1 MANQVNRHDELRALL
16 ERLNLGA
23 MAAVFADL
31 ALKAAKENISHEAY
45 LFELGKHEEDC
56 APNGAPH
63 DSCVLQPF
71 PQTRPFAPS
80 IWESSR
86 RSSSFRLSASKAAAF

>member
-23 MAAVFADL
+23 MAAVFADQRS
-31 ALKAAKENISHEAY
+31 KPPKRTSPMKPISLSWASTRRS
-45 LFELGKHEEDC
+45 C